1 MVDTLPHGAWPSPIA
16 PEDLAA
22 GTRKFELTALD
33 GGAVWWV
40 ESRPDEK
47 GRSVVMRWTGAAG
60 AEDVTPPGFSAATTI
75 NGYGGAA
82 MGVRDGVVWFS
93 NMADKA
99 VTGTRDLR
107 LYRQEPG
114 DYPQPVTPLVA
125 GCLSELTPDPARGV
139 VFAVR
144 QDPDRPL
151 NGQARQTLV
160 ALDMA
165 GQRLPVTLAGGA
177 DFYAMPRLSP
187 NGRRMAWITWDYP
200 SMPWDGTRLQVADL
214 AASGAAI
221 SVQTIG
227 GAPATDIDPALN
239 PVFQAALRYSDES
252 ILEPVWGP
260 DGTLYVVSDR
270 LEIDGTRWWNIHRVA
285 GDDLVPVT
293 RQAAEFASPPWRLG
307 TASYAILDADTALAT
322 WTTGGLWRLGRVC
335 LRSGAL
341 TPIET
346 PYTSITHLRAAGGVA
361 VFVGGRF
368 DAPAALVRMDLA
380 TGAMTGIRSANPGLS
395 DAARACLPVP
405 EAMTFATG
413 PDQGAKS
420 ETARAFFYPPTNPD
434 ARAPDHDRP
443 PLIIVIHGG
452 PTGPAGAAL
461 SMDIAF
467 FTSRGFA
474 VLDVNYRGST
484 GFGRAYHQRMYGTWG
499 VVDIEDCVAAARHLV
514 ALDRVDRDRIVSRG
528 GSAGGYTTLALATFT
543 DLLSAGASYYGIS
556 DLQAIARFTD
566 KLEAHYAE
574 LLVGPYPAAQRVF
587 KARSPLFHADR
598 IACPLILFQG
608 EDDPVVPRAQAQ
620 VLIDALMDRGLPVAW
635 AFYSGEGHGFKRRAN
650 IVRSLSEELA
660 FYGKIMGFVPQGVT
674 IQPDIRNWEG

>member
-1 MVDTLPHGAWPSPIA
+1 MPGTLPYGAWPSPIA

-22 GTRKFELTALD
+22 GTRAFGLTALD

-47 GRSVVMRWTGAAG
+47 GRSVVMRWTDAGG

-93 NMADKA
+93 NASDPK
-99 VTGTRDLR
+99 VTGTADLR
-107 LYRQEPG
+107 LHRQVPG
-114 DYPQPVTPLVA
+114 EYPQPVTPLLA
-125 GCLSELTPDPARGV
+125 GCLSEITPDPARGV

-151 NGQARQTLV
+151 NGQDRQTIV

-165 GQRLPVTLAGGA
+165 GRRLPVTLAEGG

-187 NGRRMAWITWDYP
+187 DGRRMAWITWDYP
-200 SMPWDGTRLQVADL
+200 SMPWDGTRLQVAELD
-214 AASGAAI
+214 AGGAAI
-221 SVQTIG
+221 AVRTIG
-227 GAPATDIDPALN
+227 GAPATTIDPALN
-239 PVFQAALRYSDES
+239 PVLQAALRYSDES

-270 LEIDGTRWWNIHRVA
+270 LEIDGTRWWNIHRVD

-293 RQAAEFASPPWRLG
+293 RAAAEFASPPWRLG

-322 WTTGGLWRLGRVC
+322 WSTGGLWQLGRVC
-335 LRSGAL
+335 LRTGAL
-341 TPIET
+341 SPIDS
-346 PYTSITHLRAAGGVA
+346 PYTSITNLRAAGGVA

-380 TGAMTGIRSANPGLS
+380 AGTMTEIRSANPGLS

-405 EAMTFATG
+405 EPISYPTG
-413 PDQGAKS
+413 PDQGDKTERA
-420 ETARAFFYPPTNPD
+420 TAFFYPPTNPD
-434 ARAPDHDRP
+434 ARAPAHDRP

-484 GFGRAYHQRMYGTWG
+484 GFGRAYHQRMYGNWG

-514 ALDRVDRDRIVSRG
+514 ALDRVDRYRIVSRG

-587 KARSPLFHADR
+587 KARSPLYHADR
-598 IACPLILFQG
+598 IACPLIIFQG
-608 EDDPVVPRAQAQ
+608 EDDPVVPRDQAQ
-620 VLIDALMDRGLPVAW
+620 VLIDALIAHKLPVAW
-635 AFYSGEGHGFKRRAN
+635 EFYPGEGHGFKQRAN
-650 IVRSLSEELA
+650 IVRSLSEELS
-660 FYGKIMGFVPQGVT
+660 FYGQIMGFVPQGVT
-674 IQPDIRNWEG
+674 ILPDIRNFNG